1 LSPCWLLPLLLLR
14 SDQRPLS
21 SLYEEGFRSLFENEV
36 DTLPRK
42 EVVVRRIRHM
52 MGANTRKASAAQDG
66 PQKQLQA
73 FSDAI
78 APDTRR

>member
-1 LSPCWLLPLLLLR
+1 MLSLLLLLR
-14 SDQRPLS
+14 RDQRPLS

-52 MGANTRKASAAQDG
+52 MGANTRKASAAQHG
-66 PQKQLQA
+66 PVTAAAAVAALL
-73 FSDAI
+73 
-78 APDTRR
+78 